1 MAQTSSPPRAATSLA
16 AHRRSGH
23 PRRYGPRRPGVLST
37 ASAATETPL
46 SQTGWAASST
56 TSSASGDAPQNAISG
71 DTGARFSS
79 DAAYA
84 SGMYWQVINGT
95 GAAVSPTNDGPSD
108 VVSAS

>member
-1 MAQTSSPPRAATSLA
+1 MAQTSSPPRAATTWPA
-16 AHRRSGH
+16 PPPARPRGTH
-23 PRRYGPRRPGVLST
+23 PRTR
-37 ASAATETPL
+37 SAATP
-46 SQTGWAASST
+46 
-56 TSSASGDAPQNAISG
+56 
-71 DTGARFSS
+71 GARFSS